1 MTDEIRMPVL
11 SIKDG
16 NVVANS
22 RDVADY
28 FEKDV
33 RHVHEAIRNLEK
45 NAREFVSAN
54 FRPFKINDLT
64 GVSVAHYDMTKDGF
78 TLLAMGFTGERALK
92 FKLAYIKQFNAM
104 EDELRNRSISAPY
117 VPIPDSAEMEF
128 IRLAK
133 QVKGER
139 FASALWDQMGVYCPP
154 GFEPFQQ
161 GCLFAPANQNISI
174 SITNAA

>member
-1 MTDEIRMPVL
+1 MTEEIRLPVL

-28 FEKDV
+28 FEKAHFHILRDV
-33 RHVHEAIRNLEK
+33 RQLIAETGDWGQ
-45 NAREFVSAN
+45 SN
-54 FRPFKINDLT
+54 FGLFKIKDLT
-64 GVSVAHYDMTKDGF
+64 GESISHCEMTKDGF

-92 FKLAYIKQFNAM
+92 FKIAYIERFNAM
-104 EDELRNRSISAPY
+104 EEELRARQVPVPY
-117 VPIPDSAEMEF
+117 VPVPDSAEMEF

-139 FASALWDQMGVYCPP
+139 FASALWDQMGIYCPP
-154 GFEPFQQ
+154 GFEPGAQ
-161 GCLFAPANQNISI
+161 GCLFSPANQNISI
-174 SITNAA
+174 SITRAA